1 MIWSALTYITKLP
14 RLDVPVVVRVVRV
27 SGTIKKAEEEVIRR
41 AKDIIMRAKIAGNS
55 FDSGTGCSVDDIVK
69 AVVAASDAAKRKEE
83 EVMGNAGDSEEDD
96 DSD

>member
-1 MIWSALTYITKLP
+1 MTKLP
-14 RLDVPVVVRVVRV
+14 KLDVPVVVRVVRV

-55 FDSGTGCSVDDIVK
+55 VDSENSGSVDDIVK

-83 EVMGNAGDSEEDD
+83 ETLGATEDSGE
-96 DSD
+96 DSDSDSD